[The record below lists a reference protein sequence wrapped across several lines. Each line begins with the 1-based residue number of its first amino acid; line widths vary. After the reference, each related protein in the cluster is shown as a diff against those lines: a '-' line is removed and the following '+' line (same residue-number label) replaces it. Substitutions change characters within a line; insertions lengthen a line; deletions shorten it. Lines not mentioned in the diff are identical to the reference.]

1 MVVDGEKEGSR
12 ATWADDLSRSHHF
25 RALMPTLSLSSPLLK
40 TTADGLSLVVGI
52 THQLKLAVDY
62 EPVLKIQKF
71 PPPESL
77 DILSSSSILLRLTGS
92 FQGKRTPM
100 ETLQRS
106 SLVAYL
112 LEYLKFVWNDPA
124 VWRIHSPLSHTSQH
138 SAKLFIGN
146 ISDPYVNADGS
157 LECAR
162 FSESFR
168 PTHQPSLA
176 VAIVSSRALLY
187 PDELPVATATLIA
200 ISWSFAWE
208 SKSTEDTRRY
218 PPQVVPAPPNRF

>member
-25 RALMPTLSLSSPLLK
+25 HALMPTLCLSSPLLK
-40 TTADGLSLVVGI
+40 STADGLSLAVGI
-52 THQLKLAVDY
+52 THQLKLAVDH
-62 EPVLKIQKF
+62 EPVLKTQKF

-92 FQGKRTPM
+92 LQGKKTPT

-124 VWRIHSPLSHTSQH
+124 VWRIHSPLSRTSQH
-138 SAKLFIGN
+138 AAKLFIGD
-146 ISDPYVNADGS
+146 ISDPYINVDGT

-168 PTHQPSLA
+168 FTH
-176 VAIVSSRALLY
+176 
-187 PDELPVATATLIA
+187 
-200 ISWSFAWE
+200 
-208 SKSTEDTRRY
+208 
-218 PPQVVPAPPNRF
+218 